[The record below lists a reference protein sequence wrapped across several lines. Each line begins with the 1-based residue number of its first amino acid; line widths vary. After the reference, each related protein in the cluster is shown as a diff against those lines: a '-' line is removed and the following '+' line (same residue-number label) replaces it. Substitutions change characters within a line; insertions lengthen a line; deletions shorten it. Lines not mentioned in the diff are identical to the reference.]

1 MPVSGVVIRI
11 DPQRRQQVTSAVE
24 QLEGVELQPVP
35 AGDTL
40 VAVLDTASFE
50 QEEALSSAI
59 GAIDGVREVSLSYHN
74 FEDMVENDR

>member
-11 DPQRRQQVTSAVE
+11 DPQLRQQVTAAIE

-50 QEEALSSAI
+50 QEDSLSRAI
-59 GAIDGVREVSLSYHN
+59 TDIEGVRELALSYHN
-74 FEDMVENDR
+74 FEDMVQNDL